1 MLLVALS
8 GCASLHTPAERADAQ
23 AKAGQFQPVAALAG
37 TPVRAWLRLSPAS
50 SAASDD
56 GAALTV
62 YIEGDGAEWRGRFEP
77 PADPT
82 PDNPLPLRLALRD
95 PGAHVAYLGR
105 PCQYLDAASLKQC
118 PSILWQRAR
127 YGEHA
132 LTMMSAALDVLL
144 LTASARRLNLVGYSG
159 GGAIAA
165 LLAAQRNDVSCLV
178 TVAAPLDTDAWVSS
192 IDIAPLAHS
201 LNPLA
206 LAPRLAL
213 LAQTHIAGA
222 ADDRVPARTLQRF
235 AEALPH
241 ARMEVI
247 EDYDHD
253 CCWVYVWERLRQRT
267 CLAQS

>member
-1 MLLVALS
+1 MGRCPGAFAEYALMS
-8 GCASLHTPAERADAQ
+8 EPETMKMPASLDWNQ
-23 AKAGQFQPVAALAG
+23 AAALPLTSLVVFDMLVVQG
-37 TPVRAWLRLSPAS
+37 NLKPGEWVFITGVS
-50 SAASDD
+50 SGVGVS
-56 GAALTV
+56 
-62 YIEGDGAEWRGRFEP
+62 
-77 PADPT
+77 
-82 PDNPLPLRLALRD
+82 
-95 PGAHVAYLGR
+95 
-105 PCQYLDAASLKQC
+105 
-118 PSILWQRAR
+118 
-127 YGEHA
+127 A
-132 LTMMSAALDVLL
+132 LTMAKALGARVIGTSGSQEKLDQYLEMLAEAEKRLATYGVDP
-144 LTASARRLNLVGYSG
+144 ASARRLNLVGYSG